1 MQYYEYLTILLPAI
15 LVLGNMLIR
24 MFNSKK
30 AQLGFNITMLT
41 IIAAYAVIAILS
53 GYNFSVL
60 SAYLVD
66 PYSLFFTILFAIGM
80 LLVNML
86 AYRYSEDYNDFALIG
101 SFALIGMLLVAS
113 STSIITVFIGLEL
126 ASIPSIF
133 IILLSR
139 KGSIESAAKF
149 FIMASISIAVFSFAA
164 VLFYGSTS
172 SLALSSYSPSAMITF
187 AAVLFIASLG
197 MDSSIFPFNVLIP
210 DVYEGASA
218 YATAM
223 LGGINKKMGF
233 AALIQIMILVFITNS
248 QAFLLLTI
256 LAVLTMF
263 YGNITAILQ
272 KDMKRMLAYSS
283 ISQAGYI
290 LIGIVV
296 ATPSGL
302 TASLFQIFAHMFLFI
317 GTLAIIAW
325 LESRNRNNTDD
336 VIGLHEDNKFAAF
349 ALSLMLLSMI
359 GLPFTTGFVGKFLIF
374 LSAVNA
380 GLAWLAI
387 IGIINSVISV
397 FYYAK
402 VIIAA
407 YTSKAV
413 PKKTS
418 MDRYTMA
425 VVIICVA
432 VTLVFGIYPQPLIAF
447 ANGAASYL
455 IAIPKV

>member
-1 MQYYEYLTILLPAI
+1 
-15 LVLGNMLIR
+15 MLIR
-24 MFNSKK
+24 LLNNKK
-30 AQLGFNITMLT
+30 AQLWFNSVMLAM
-41 IIAAYAVIAILS
+41 IAAYAVTGTLS

-60 SAYLVD
+60 NTYLVNS
-66 PYSLFFTILFAIGM
+66 YSMFFTTMFAVGM
-80 LLVNML
+80 LLVNLL
-86 AYRYSEDYNDFALIG
+86 AFTHSEDYADFALIG
-101 SFALIGMLLVAS
+101 SFAFIGMLLVAA
-113 STSIITVFIGLEL
+113 STSIITIFIGLEL
-126 ASIPSIF
+126 ASIPSVF

-164 VLFYGSTS
+164 VLLYGSTF
-172 SLALSSYSPSAMITF
+172 SLALSSYSPSITVTF

-233 AALIQIMILVFITNS
+233 AALIQVMILVFVTDS
-248 QAFLLLTI
+248 QAFMLLTI

-290 LIGIVV
+290 LIGVV
-296 ATPSGL
+296 AASPAGL
-302 TASLFQIFAHMFLFI
+302 AASLFQIFAHMFLFI

-325 LESRNRNNTDD
+325 LESRHRNTTNDI
-336 VIGLHEDNKFAAF
+336 IGLHDDNKFAAF

-380 GLAWLAI
+380 GLAWLAV
-387 IGIINSVISV
+387 IGIINSIISV

-407 YTSKAV
+407 YTAKAV

-418 MDRYTMA
+418 MDKYTIA
-425 VVIICVA
+425 VVA
-432 VTLVFGIYPQPLIAF
+432 VCLAITLAFGIYPQPLIAF
-447 ANGAASYL
+447 ANGAAAYL
-455 IAIPKV
+455 IAVPKV